1 MRAHAR
7 AAPAVTPGQ
16 RGGRRRPPS
25 WRRGRN
31 GTCTR
36 GAREEKLWWTTRVT
50 AHARRLFERMA
61 EPWCA
66 SETAKSLTAARRQGP
81 PPPVLNVDLT
91 IIRSA
96 RQRSHRL
103 RWVSKTKDC
112 AFRWGLGVG
121 KAMEGWPRSQPPAAG
136 GTCAAAAFGRAN
148 VPRARAPT
156 RRRRR
161 PRPQSWAPLGG
172 DEAPAAKIFWC
183 TLPCVV
189 VYQART
195 KPSGGVAGGGGCP
208 LAGSS
213 MLDLLLAGVALPAD
227 LFFFSSGAV
236 SLSSSRAALWY
247 SETSTGPAIDIDTR
261 TIIVS
266 GK

>member
-1 MRAHAR
+1 MGGRRWKVGGEVNRQRQGAR
-7 AAPAVTPGQ
+7 VPPPLSAAPTPRAPGRQ
-16 RGGRRRPPS
+16 RGG
-25 WRRGRN
+25 
-31 GTCTR
+31 
-36 GAREEKLWWTTRVT
+36 GA
-50 AHARRLFERMA
+50 
-61 EPWCA
+61 
-66 SETAKSLTAARRQGP
+66 GP
-81 PPPVLNVDLT
+81 
-91 IIRSA
+91 
-96 RQRSHRL
+96 
-103 RWVSKTKDC
+103 
-112 AFRWGLGVG
+112 G
-121 KAMEGWPRSQPPAAG
+121 
-136 GTCAAAAFGRAN
+136 
-148 VPRARAPT
+148 
-156 RRRRR
+156 
-161 PRPQSWAPLGG
+161 PQNWAPLGG

-213 MLDLLLAGVALPAD
+213 MLDLFLAGVALPAD

-236 SLSSSRAALWY
+236 SFSSSRATLWY